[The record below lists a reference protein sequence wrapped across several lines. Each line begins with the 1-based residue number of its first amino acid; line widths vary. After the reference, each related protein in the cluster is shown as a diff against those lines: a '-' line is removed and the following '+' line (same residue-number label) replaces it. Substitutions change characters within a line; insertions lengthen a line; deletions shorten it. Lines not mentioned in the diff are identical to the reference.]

1 MMCLSDASMM
11 AIIGISRLEGRITF
25 LFAEEGEVLVISSHS
40 DTWMD
45 DTRVQLR
52 KVSQAQ
58 AGSKLELSGCGVRS
72 KRL

>member
-1 MMCLSDASMM
+1 MPGASLM
-11 AIIGISRLEGRITF
+11 AIVGISRLEGRITF
-25 LFAEEGEVLVISSHS
+25 YSLKRVLVISSHS

-58 AGSKLELSGCGVRS
+58 AGSRLELSGCGVRS